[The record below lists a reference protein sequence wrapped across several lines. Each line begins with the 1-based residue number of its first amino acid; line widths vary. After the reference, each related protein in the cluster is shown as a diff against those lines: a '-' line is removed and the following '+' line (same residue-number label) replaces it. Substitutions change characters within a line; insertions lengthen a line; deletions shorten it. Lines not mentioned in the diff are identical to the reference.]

1 MGLIK
6 NYQRSL
12 IDRVKENKA
21 TFIIYTILRVLI
33 VVVMIRSIFIGNYEG
48 VFTCILTLLLLLIPS
63 FLKGALRISI
73 PPLFESIIYLFI
85 FSANILGELAH
96 FYAHIPIWDT
106 MLHTLN
112 GFLFAAVGYSTVE
125 LLNRS
130 SKKIKLSPLYLTLVA
145 FCVSMTIGV
154 LWEFFECGMDL
165 FFGTDMQKDFIV
177 DTIRSTKLDPTNN
190 QNVIVVKDIVNTTIT
205 TRSGEV
211 TVIDGGYLDIGILDT
226 MKDLCAC
233 ILTRAVSL
241 QLKRGLIREYVTEE
255 DELKSPEGKID
266 ITASITSGVIQNHR
280 LICAHDEFSE
290 NSVRNRIVKQTLTVL
305 LASDVKQ
312 EYRTEIRKLIRF
324 FTDVDFIDP
333 HTINWSMAYD
343 RNNQSY
349 RFLIAI
355 CKLVLKDLLMAQSDG
370 TFRMMDL
377 LDERAQHAIYEKFIL
392 EYYRREHPE
401 LKAGAPYIAWALDDG
416 FDDWLSDGGE

>member
-12 IDRVKENKA
+12 SDRVKENKA

-48 VFTCILTLLLLLIPS
+48 VFTCVLTLLLLLIPS

-165 FFGTDMQKDFIV
+165 FFGTDMQKDFLV

-211 TVIDGGYLDIGILDT
+211 TTIDGGYLDIGILDT
-226 MKDLCAC
+226 MKDLFVNFIGAIVFC
-233 ILTRAVSL
+233 IF
-241 QLKRGLIREYVTEE
+241 G
-255 DELKSPEGKID
+255 
-266 ITASITSGVIQNHR
+266 
-280 LICAHDEFSE
+280 F
-290 NSVRNRIVKQTLTVL
+290 
-305 LASDVKQ
+305 
-312 EYRTEIRKLIRF
+312 
-324 FTDVDFIDP
+324 
-333 HTINWSMAYD
+333 
-343 RNNQSY
+343 
-349 RFLIAI
+349 
-355 CKLVLKDLLMAQSDG
+355 
-370 TFRMMDL
+370 
-377 LDERAQHAIYEKFIL
+377 IYEKVGRKNKTAAMVV
-392 EYYRREHPE
+392 EG
-401 LKAGAPYIAWALDDG
+401 LKIRPASEEEIKQMKDNKQAAIDE
-416 FDDWLSDGGE
+416 SKQKKNNKKKKKK

>member
-21 TFIIYTILRVLI
+21 TFIIFTILRVLI
-33 VVVMIRSIFIGNYEG
+33 VVIMVRSIFIGNYEG

-226 MKDLCAC
+226 MKDLFVNFIGAIVFC
-233 ILTRAVSL
+233 IF
-241 QLKRGLIREYVTEE
+241 G
-255 DELKSPEGKID
+255 
-266 ITASITSGVIQNHR
+266 
-280 LICAHDEFSE
+280 F
-290 NSVRNRIVKQTLTVL
+290 
-305 LASDVKQ
+305 
-312 EYRTEIRKLIRF
+312 
-324 FTDVDFIDP
+324 
-333 HTINWSMAYD
+333 
-343 RNNQSY
+343 
-349 RFLIAI
+349 
-355 CKLVLKDLLMAQSDG
+355 
-370 TFRMMDL
+370 
-377 LDERAQHAIYEKFIL
+377 IYEKVGRKNKTAAMVV
-392 EYYRREHPE
+392 EG
-401 LKAGAPYIAWALDDG
+401 LKIRPASEEEIRQMEDNKQTAIDE
-416 FDDWLSDGGE
+416 SKQKKNSKKKKKK

>member
-6 NYQRSL
+6 SYQRSV
-12 IDRVKENKA
+12 IERVKENKA
-21 TFIIYTILRVLI
+21 TFIIFTILRVLI
-33 VVVMIRSIFIGNYEG
+33 VVIMVRSIFIGNYEG
-48 VFTCILTLLLLLIPS
+48 VFTCVLTLLLLLIPS

-112 GFLFAAVGYSTVE
+112 GFLFAAVGYSTVD

-165 FFGTDMQKDFIV
+165 FFGTDMQKDFLV

-211 TVIDGGYLDIGILDT
+211 TTIDGGYLDIGILDT
-226 MKDLCAC
+226 MKDLFVNFIGAIVFC
-233 ILTRAVSL
+233 IF
-241 QLKRGLIREYVTEE
+241 G
-255 DELKSPEGKID
+255 
-266 ITASITSGVIQNHR
+266 
-280 LICAHDEFSE
+280 F
-290 NSVRNRIVKQTLTVL
+290 
-305 LASDVKQ
+305 
-312 EYRTEIRKLIRF
+312 
-324 FTDVDFIDP
+324 
-333 HTINWSMAYD
+333 
-343 RNNQSY
+343 
-349 RFLIAI
+349 
-355 CKLVLKDLLMAQSDG
+355 
-370 TFRMMDL
+370 
-377 LDERAQHAIYEKFIL
+377 IYEKVGRKNKTAAMVV
-392 EYYRREHPE
+392 EG
-401 LKAGAPYIAWALDDG
+401 LKIRPASEEEIKQMEGNKQAAIEE
-416 FDDWLSDGGE
+416 SKQKKNNKKKKKK

>member
-12 IDRVKENKA
+12 SDRVKENKA

-112 GFLFAAVGYSTVE
+112 GFLFAAVGYSTVD

-211 TVIDGGYLDIGILDT
+211 TTIDGGYLDIGILDT
-226 MKDLCAC
+226 MKDLFVNFIGAIVFC
-233 ILTRAVSL
+233 IF
-241 QLKRGLIREYVTEE
+241 G
-255 DELKSPEGKID
+255 
-266 ITASITSGVIQNHR
+266 
-280 LICAHDEFSE
+280 F
-290 NSVRNRIVKQTLTVL
+290 
-305 LASDVKQ
+305 
-312 EYRTEIRKLIRF
+312 
-324 FTDVDFIDP
+324 
-333 HTINWSMAYD
+333 
-343 RNNQSY
+343 
-349 RFLIAI
+349 
-355 CKLVLKDLLMAQSDG
+355 
-370 TFRMMDL
+370 
-377 LDERAQHAIYEKFIL
+377 IYEKVGRKNKTAAMVV
-392 EYYRREHPE
+392 EG
-401 LKAGAPYIAWALDDG
+401 LKIRPASEEEIKQMQDNKQAAIDA
-416 FDDWLSDGGE
+416 SKQKKNNKKKKKK

>member
-21 TFIIYTILRVLI
+21 TFIIFTILRVLI
-33 VVVMIRSIFIGNYEG
+33 VVIMIRSIFIGNYEG
-48 VFTCILTLLLLLIPS
+48 VFTCVLTLLLLLIPS

-112 GFLFAAVGYSTVE
+112 GFLFAAVGYSAVD

-205 TRSGEV
+205 TQSGEV

-226 MKDLCAC
+226 MKDLFVNFIGAIVFC
-233 ILTRAVSL
+233 IF
-241 QLKRGLIREYVTEE
+241 G
-255 DELKSPEGKID
+255 
-266 ITASITSGVIQNHR
+266 
-280 LICAHDEFSE
+280 F
-290 NSVRNRIVKQTLTVL
+290 
-305 LASDVKQ
+305 
-312 EYRTEIRKLIRF
+312 
-324 FTDVDFIDP
+324 
-333 HTINWSMAYD
+333 
-343 RNNQSY
+343 
-349 RFLIAI
+349 
-355 CKLVLKDLLMAQSDG
+355 
-370 TFRMMDL
+370 
-377 LDERAQHAIYEKFIL
+377 IYEKVGRKNKTAAMVV
-392 EYYRREHPE
+392 EG
-401 LKAGAPYIAWALDDG
+401 LKIRPASEEEIKQMKDNKQAAIDE
-416 FDDWLSDGGE
+416 SKQKKNNKKKKKK